1 MIENFE
7 KLIIG
12 DLYQSY
18 DSLKMSKWNGKKLA
32 SVKEYYTEIC
42 IVVKKLKSKGDR
54 DSWILKTIDSDS
66 VIVKPGTVT
75 RVFEN
80 DEKSA
85 NWIWY
90 GNKETHPELY
100 L

>member
-18 DSLKMSKWNGKKLA
+18 DSLKMSRWDGYKLA

-42 IVVKKLKSKGDR
+42 IVVKKLKAQDDR
-54 DSWILKTIDSDS
+54 DSWILKTIESDS
-66 VIVKPGTVT
+66 AVVKPGTVT
-75 RVFEN
+75 RVFE
-80 DEKSA
+80 DSIK
-85 NWIWY
+85 WIWY